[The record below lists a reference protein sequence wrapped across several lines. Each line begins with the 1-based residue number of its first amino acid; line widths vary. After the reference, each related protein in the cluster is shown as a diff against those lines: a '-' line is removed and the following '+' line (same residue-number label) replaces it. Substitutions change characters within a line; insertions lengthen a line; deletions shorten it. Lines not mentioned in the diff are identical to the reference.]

1 MPSKTLDTRRVPP
14 RGKFTGFRY
23 LSNEELRMT
32 GKEWNELAEQKRF
45 AWKRV
50 GDPRE
55 GCKDLC
61 GGGYEVWID

>member
-1 MPSKTLDTRRVPP
+1 MKKDKEYRVPP
-14 RGKFTGFRY
+14 RGKFKGCDPKGETVV
-23 LSNEELRMT
+23 LS
-32 GKEWNELAEQKRF
+32 GKEWNALAEQRKF
-45 AWKRV
+45 EWKKV